1 MFQFPMLASAAT
13 GLLKG
18 AGPGRPEG
26 VTGLEGLLQAADGA
40 MAGFSGDLQ
49 AMLMQLTPQ
58 MLQRLDELLAGGMN
72 LPQAAKS
79 LLAEAGFEGAGDA
92 FADLLKEGLP
102 RLEARSDAAPLPQLQ
117 PTGQEGGIAKLAQH
131 AIAPG
136 TSVADLVQAWSQ
148 SPAAGTLPAQGP
160 GPFTPAGPLPPQVAA
175 SLLGMGVPQQVGG
188 KAWEG
193 AIADRIMWMVQ
204 GEQQFAKLQLNP
216 PNLGPLEVR
225 VSVNQD
231 QTSVSFV
238 AQHAAVR
245 EALEAALPRLRD
257 MFEQQSMQLVR
268 ADVNDPGAQHGER
281 AHDRSGHRVA
291 GQGQDVDNMHD
302 DSGETGVQTVTGAAS
317 SLIDLF
323 A

>member
-18 AGPGRPEG
+18 AGPGRSEG
-26 VTGLEGLLQAADGA
+26 ITGLEGLLQAADGA

-79 LLAEAGFEGAGDA
+79 LLAEAGFEGAGDV

-102 RLEARSDAAPLPQLQ
+102 RLEARSDAAPLPQ
-117 PTGQEGGIAKLAQH
+117 PAGQGGSIAILAEH

-148 SPAAGTLPAQGP
+148 SPAAGTLPVQSP
-160 GPFTPAGPLPPQVAA
+160 GPITPAGPLPPQVAA
-175 SLLGMGVPQQVGG
+175 SLLDMGVPQQVGG

-193 AIADRIMWMVQ
+193 AIADRITWMVQ

-231 QTSVSFV
+231 QTSVSFM

-268 ADVNDPGAQHGER
+268 ADVSDPGAQQGER

-291 GQGQDVDNMHD
+291 GQGHDVDDMQD
-302 DSGETGVQTVTGAAS
+302 DSGENGVQAVTGAAS

>member
-1 MFQFPMLASAAT
+1 MLQLPMLASGAT

-18 AGPGRPEG
+18 SAPGRTEG
-26 VTGLEGLLQAADGA
+26 GAGLEGLLQAADGA

-49 AMLMQLTPQ
+49 AMLMQMTPQ
-58 MLQRLDELLAGGMN
+58 MLQRLDELLTGGMN
-72 LPQAAKS
+72 LPQAARA
-79 LLAEAGFEGAGDA
+79 LLAETGLDGAGGL
-92 FADLLKEGLP
+92 FADILKDGLP
-102 RLEARSDAAPLPQLQ
+102 RLEQNLEAGTLPQ
-117 PTGQEGGIAKLAQH
+117 PMAQEGGIAKLAQH
-131 AIAPG
+131 LIVPG
-136 TSVADLVQAWSQ
+136 GGSTDLVEAWSR
-148 SPAAGTLPAQGP
+148 SAEAGVLPGQGLVP
-160 GPFTPAGPLPPQVAA
+160 ITQAGPLPPRLAA
-175 SLLGMGVPQQVGG
+175 SLLDMGVPQQVGG

-225 VSVNQD
+225 ISVNQD
-231 QTSVSFV
+231 QTSVSFL

-245 EALEAALPRLRD
+245 EALEAALPRLRE

-268 ADVNDPGAQHGER
+268 TDVSDPGAQHGER
-281 AHDRSGHRVA
+281 ANDPSGHRVA
-291 GQGQDVDNMHD
+291 GKGQGVDDTHD
-302 DSGETGVQTVTGAAS
+302 DPGETDAQALVGAAS